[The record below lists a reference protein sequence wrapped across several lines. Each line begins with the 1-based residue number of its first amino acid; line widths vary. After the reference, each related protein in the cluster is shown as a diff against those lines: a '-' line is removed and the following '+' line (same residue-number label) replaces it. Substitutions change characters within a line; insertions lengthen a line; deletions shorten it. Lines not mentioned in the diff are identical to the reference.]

1 MMTGVTPASVRSGI
15 FSPHPMSVEVGV
27 GEIAFAQD
35 PARLFTPALGSCV
48 GVAIWDSLLHTGVL
62 AHVMLPAPCEGCA
75 TEDAKYASLAVPA
88 MVQQMVDHGSLKRRL
103 QAKIAGGA
111 AMFSRDTAVASI
123 GERNAE
129 EVKRQLELMQ
139 VPLLAEDTGQGYART
154 VELVLE
160 TGVLLVHCHR
170 YGTREI

>member
-1 MMTGVTPASVRSGI
+1 MTEITPTPMRFGML
-15 FSPHPMSVEVGV
+15 SPHPLSVEVGV
-27 GEIAFAQD
+27 GEIAFAEE

-62 AHVMLPAPCEGCA
+62 AHVMLPSPCEGCT
-75 TEDAKYASLAVPA
+75 TEDAKYASFAVPA
-88 MVQQMVDHGSLKRRL
+88 MVQLMVDHGSLRRRL

-111 AMFSRDTAVASI
+111 AMFSRDTAAASI
-123 GERNAE
+123 GERNTE

-139 VPLLAEDTGQGYART
+139 VPLLAEDTGQGHART

-170 YGTREI
+170 NGTREI

>member
-1 MMTGVTPASVRSGI
+1 MTGTTPASMRSGM
-15 FSPHPMSVEVGV
+15 FSPHPLSVEVGV
-27 GEIAFAQD
+27 GEIAFAEA

-48 GVAIWDSLLHTGVL
+48 SVAIWDPLLHTGVL
-62 AHVMLPAPCEGCA
+62 AHVMLPSPGEGCVND
-75 TEDAKYASLAVPA
+75 DAKYASFAVPA
-88 MVQQMVDHGSLKRRL
+88 MVQQLVNHGSLKRRL
-103 QAKIAGGA
+103 EAKIAGGA
-111 AMFSRDTAVASI
+111 AMFSRDTSVASI

-139 VPLLAEDTGQGYART
+139 VPLLAEDTGQGHART